1 MIPIIPLIALG
12 AGIVALVHLATKD
25 KAENTDS
32 AETEDKPSKSE
43 LAERNRP
50 RLNEDPPE
58 EDDSPPEEK
67 PEVPETD
74 IKPSRKKKDKAKE

>member
-12 AGIVALVHLATKD
+12 AGIFALVHLATKD
-25 KAENTDS
+25 KADS
-32 AETEDKPSKSE
+32 AKTEDKPSKST

-58 EDDSPPEEK
+58 EDDPPPEEK
-67 PEVPETD
+67 PEVPEIK
-74 IKPSRKKKDKAKE
+74 IKPSKKKKEKVEE